1 MVYMLSWSGDG
12 YCRDAL
18 LNAESDDD
26 AIKQAEES
34 IKNCLPNTYFL
45 FNLDKDF
52 ELIWQKDI

>member
-26 AIKQAEES
+26 AIKITEKD
-34 IKNCLPNTYFL
+34 IKYVTNTTLFL
-45 FNLDKDF
+45 FNQKGD
-52 ELIWQKDI
+52 LIWQKDV